1 MKKIILLLVLSLPFI
16 QLPAQDIIVKH
27 DGVEIPAT
35 VTEIGDTE
43 IKYTMPGRGVVY
55 TLSKSEVFMIK
66 YKNGTKD
73 VFGKQSSGEVE
84 TIVPI
89 PAEYQYLY
97 PPVSKTY
104 ALGDYFDEGGVKGI
118 VFSVQ
123 DEGRHGL
130 IVSLSELSA
139 SLGNKAFWLRYVGHD
154 TEWNFLTH
162 AQDMDDGWNNKL
174 KIEDCMSQTGLTWDN
189 FPAFRWCSELG
200 NGWYMPSY
208 NELLKLFMCFNA
220 GQEYGSN
227 FEAQKVFNA
236 LLRKA
241 GGKPFSDEYY
251 RSSTEYNLYYAYG
264 INFSGWE
271 KDSNLLTKRGNAR
284 VRAIHKF

>member
-1 MKKIILLLVLSLPFI
+1 MKRYFLLVLLAFGFI
-16 QLPAQDIIVKH
+16 QLLAQDIIIKQ

-35 VTEIGDTE
+35 VTEINDTE
-43 IKYTMPGRGVVY
+43 IKYRQAGKTVVY
-55 TLSKSEVFMIK
+55 TIGKQDVFMIK
-66 YKNGTKD
+66 YENGTKD
-73 VFGKQSSGEVE
+73 LFGKQDTDE
-84 TIVPI
+84 TVVSK
-89 PAEYQYLY
+89 PAAYAYLY

-104 ALGDYFDEGGVKGI
+104 ALGDCFDEGGVKGI

-139 SLGNKAFWLRYVGHD
+139 SLGNKGFWLRYVGHD

-174 KIEDCMSQTGLTWDN
+174 KIEDCMNKTGLTWDN
-189 FPAFRWCSELG
+189 FPAFQWCNELG
-200 NGWYMPSY
+200 DGWYMPSY
-208 NELLKLFMCFNA
+208 GELYKLFMCFNA

-227 FEAQKVFNA
+227 FEAKKVFNA

-241 GGKPFSDEYY
+241 GGKLLSDEYY
-251 RSSTEYNLYYAYG
+251 RSSTEYDLQYAYSL
-264 INFSGWE
+264 NFSGWE
-271 KDSNLLTKRGNAR
+271 MDSLLLTKRGNAR

>member
-1 MKKIILLLVLSLPFI
+1 MKKIIFLLALNILFI
-16 QLPAQDIIVKH
+16 QLPAQDIIVKQ

-35 VTEIGDTE
+35 VTEINDTE
-43 IKYTMPGRGVVY
+43 IKYRQPGKSVVY
-55 TLSKSEVFMIK
+55 TVGKQDVFMIK
-66 YKNGTKD
+66 YENGTKD
-73 VFGKQSSGEVE
+73 IFGKQDTDEIAVSKSAAYVY
-84 TIVPI
+84 P
-89 PAEYQYLY
+89 Y

-104 ALGDYFDEGGVKGI
+104 ALGDYFDEGGVKGM
-118 VFSVQ
+118 VFHVQ

-130 IVSLSELSA
+130 IVSLSELS
-139 SLGNKAFWLRYVGHD
+139 SGLGNKAFWLRYVGHD

-189 FPAFRWCSELG
+189 FPAFRWCNELG
-200 NGWYMPSY
+200 DGWYMPSY
-208 NELLKLFMCFNA
+208 NELLKLFLCFNA